1 MLTVLKMTSIVDS
14 DFAVLSMRSKLVN
27 TEPPIRMKNHPRMAL
42 LLLELIRYS
51 YLFTTLSN
59 DAFPLFVNRSV
70 SDLVLLELVIRI
82 AP

>member
-1 MLTVLKMTSIVDS
+1 
-14 DFAVLSMRSKLVN
+14 
-27 TEPPIRMKNHPRMAL
+27 MAL

-51 YLFTTLSN
+51 YSFTTLSS

>member
-1 MLTVLKMTSIVDS
+1 
-14 DFAVLSMRSKLVN
+14 
-27 TEPPIRMKNHPRMAL
+27 MAL

-51 YLFTTLSN
+51 YSFTTLSN